1 MYIKRKLEKVI
12 KANLFQGKVIVV
24 YGARQVGKTT
34 LVRKIAEETA
44 DTYGYLNCD
53 ELDVLGRL
61 QNAGTS
67 EALRQVIGDQ
77 KLVVID
83 EAQRVKNIGL
93 KLKLMVDNFPGTQI
107 IATGSS
113 SFDLANEINEPL
125 TGRSFEFWLFPLRLD
140 ELFDSDNFIEAQ
152 RRLGALLVYGSYPDV
167 YMLGSDELK
176 AQRIKYLAANY
187 LYKDILKFNN
197 IKNSETVLKLLQA
210 LALQVGSEVSYN
222 ELANMV
228 GVNKKTISDYI
239 ELLEKAFIIFRLTPY
254 SGNLRKAIGKL
265 RKIYFLDLGI
275 RNAVINN
282 LNPLQIRDD
291 VGKLWE
297 NFVISEKYKQQ
308 LGLGFKTNYYFWRT
322 YDKQEVDLVE
332 DRGGKLRGWEIKWSG
347 RDKKPPR
354 AWSSYKNAS
363 WKIINRDNYLGE
375 LAGKKIQLEGE

>member
-1 MYIKRKLEKVI
+1 MYIKRKLEDVI
-12 KANLFQGKVIVV
+12 KANLFQGKVVVV

-34 LVRKIAEETA
+34 LVRKIAGEIAEA
-44 DTYGYLNCD
+44 YGYLNCD
-53 ELDVLGRL
+53 ELDVLSRL
-61 QNAGTS
+61 QNAETS
-67 EALRQVIGDQ
+67 EALRQIIGSQ
-77 KLVVID
+77 KLVIID

-93 KLKLMVDNFPGTQI
+93 KLKLMIDNFPGTQI

-140 ELFDSDNFIEAQ
+140 ELFNSDESLEAQ
-152 RRLGALLVYGSYPDV
+152 RKLDTILVYGLYPDV
-167 YMLGSDELK
+167 YTLESDEQK
-176 AQRIKYLAANY
+176 AQRIKYLASNY

-222 ELANMV
+222 ELASMV
-228 GVNKKTISDYI
+228 GVSKKTVADYV
-239 ELLEKAFIIFRLTPY
+239 ELLEKAFIIFRLSPY

-282 LNPLQIRDD
+282 FNPLQIRDD
-291 VGKLWE
+291 VGRLWE

-308 LGLGFKTNYYFWRT
+308 LGLGFRTNYYFWRT

-332 DRGGKLRGWEIKWSG
+332 DKGGKLQGWEIKWSG
-347 RDKKPPR
+347 KDKRAPR
-354 AWSSYKNAS
+354 AWMSYKDAS
-363 WKIINRDNYLGE
+363 WKTINRDNYLEELTGKRGE
-375 LAGKKIQLEGE
+375 

>member
-1 MYIKRKLEKVI
+1 MYIKRRLEEEI

-24 YGARQVGKTT
+24 YGSRQVGKTT
-34 LVRKIAEETA
+34 LVRKVAGETGE
-44 DTYGYLNCD
+44 DYGYLNCD
-53 ELDVLGRL
+53 ELDVLSRL

-67 EALRQVIGDQ
+67 EALRQVIGDRN
-77 KLVVID
+77 LVVID

-93 KLKLMVDNFPGTQI
+93 KLKLMVDTFPKTQI

-125 TGRSFEFWLFPLRLD
+125 TGRSFEYWLFPLRLD
-140 ELFDSDNFIEAQ
+140 ELFDPTKSFEAS
-152 RRLGALLVYGSYPDV
+152 RKLDTLLIYGSYPDV
-167 YMLGSDELK
+167 YTLESDEAK

-210 LALQVGSEVSYN
+210 LALQIGSEVSYN
-222 ELANMV
+222 ELANIV
-228 GVNKKTISDYI
+228 GINKRTISDYI

-265 RKIYFLDLGI
+265 RKIYFLDLGV

-282 LNPLQIRDD
+282 LNPIQIRDD

-297 NFVISEKYKQQ
+297 NFIISEKYKQQ

-332 DRGGKLRGWEIKWSG
+332 DRGGRLQGFEIKWSG
-347 RDKKPPR
+347 KGKKPPR
-354 AWSSYKNAS
+354 AWKDYGNST
-363 WKIINRDNYLGE
+363 WRVINRDNYLRE
-375 LAGKKIQLEGE
+375 LTSDWSGTN

>member
-77 KLVVID
+77 KLVIID

-93 KLKLMVDNFPGTQI
+93 KLKLMIDSFPETQI

-113 SFDLANEINEPL
+113 SFDLANEVNEPL
-125 TGRSFEFWLFPLRLD
+125 TGRSFEFWLFPLGIY
-140 ELFDSDNFIEAQ
+140 ELFSKTQTIEVE
-152 RRLGALLVYGSYPDV
+152 RKLGTWLVYGAYPDV
-167 YMLGSDELK
+167 YQLEAEELK
-176 AQRIKYLAANY
+176 AQRVKYLAGNY
-187 LYKDILKFNN
+187 LYKDVLKFHN
-197 IKNSETVLKLLQA
+197 IKNSEIVLKLLQA
-210 LALQVGSEVSYN
+210 LALQIGSEVSYN
-222 ELANMV
+222 ELANVV
-228 GVNKKTISDYI
+228 GIAKKTVANYI
-239 ELLEKAFIIFRLTPY
+239 ELLEKAFIIFRLAPY

-265 RKIYFLDLGI
+265 RKIYFVDLGI

-282 LNPLQIRDD
+282 QNPIHIRDD

-297 NFVISEKYKQQ
+297 NFVVAEKYKQQ

-322 YDKQEVDLVE
+322 YDRQEVDLVE
-332 DRGGKLRGWEIKWSG
+332 EKGGTLRGWEIKWN
-347 RDKKPPR
+347 DKAKKPPK
-354 AWSSYKNAS
+354 AWVDYGNTS
-363 WKIINRDNYLGE
+363 WKLINRNNYLEE
-375 LAGKKIQLEGE
+375 LGRSE

>member
-1 MYIKRKLEKVI
+1 MYIKRKLEAVI

-34 LVRKIAEETA
+34 LVRKIAEETVN
-44 DTYGYLNCD
+44 TYGYLNCD
-53 ELDVLGRL
+53 ELDVLSQL
-61 QNAGTS
+61 QNSETS
-67 EALRQVIGDQ
+67 EALRRIVGDQ

-93 KLKLMVDNFPGTQI
+93 KLKLMVDNFPDTQI

-140 ELFDSDNFIEAQ
+140 ELFDSGKSIEAS
-152 RRLGALLVYGSYPDV
+152 RKLDSLLIHGSYPDV
-167 YMLGSDELK
+167 YVLESDELK

-187 LYKDILKFNN
+187 LHKDILKFNY

-222 ELANMV
+222 ELANIV
-228 GVNKKTISDYI
+228 GVGKKTVANYV
-239 ELLEKAFIIFRLTPY
+239 ELLEKAFVIFRLTPY

-282 LNPLQIRDD
+282 FNPLQIRDD
-291 VGKLWE
+291 IGKLWE

-332 DRGGKLRGWEIKWSG
+332 DRGGRLRGWEIKWSG
-347 RDKKPPR
+347 KEKKPPR
-354 AWSSYKNAS
+354 AWTNYQGAS
-363 WKIINRDNYLGE
+363 WKVINRGNYLDE
-375 LAGKKIQLEGE
+375 LAGS

>member
-93 KLKLMVDNFPGTQI
+93 KLKLMVENFPGTQI

-113 SFDLANEINEPL
+113 SFALANEVSEPL

-197 IKNSETVLKLLQA
+197 IKNSETMLKLLQA

-297 NFVISEKYKQQ
+297 NFVISEKYKQ
-308 LGLGFKTNYYFWRT
+308 
-322 YDKQEVDLVE
+322 EVDLVE

>member
-1 MYIKRKLEKVI
+1 MYIQRKLEGII
-12 KANLFQGKVIVV
+12 KTNLFQGKVIVV

-34 LVRKIAEETA
+34 LVQKIATEVAHTF
-44 DTYGYLNCD
+44 GYLNCD
-53 ELDVLGRL
+53 ELDVLSKL

-67 EALRQVIGDQ
+67 LALHQIIGDQ

-93 KLKLMVDNFPGTQI
+93 KLKLLVDNFPETQI

-140 ELFDSDNFIEAQ
+140 ELFDSNTSIEAT
-152 RRLGALLVYGSYPDV
+152 RKLDSLLVYGSYPDV
-167 YMLGSDELK
+167 YMLESHELK

-187 LYKDILKFNN
+187 LYKDIFKFNN

-210 LALQVGSEVSYN
+210 LALQIGNEVSYN
-222 ELANMV
+222 ELANLV
-228 GVNKKTISDYI
+228 GVSKATVADYVA
-239 ELLEKAFIIFRLTPY
+239 LLEKAFIIFRLTPY
-254 SGNLRKAIGKL
+254 SGNLRKAIGKM
-265 RKIYFLDLGI
+265 RKIYFIDLGV

-308 LGLGFKTNYYFWRT
+308 LGLGFRTNYYFWRT

-332 DRGGKLRGWEIKWSG
+332 DQGGKLHGWEIKWSG
-347 RDKKPPR
+347 KGKRPPS
-354 AWSSYKNAS
+354 AWMSYKGAD
-363 WKIINRDNYLGE
+363 WKIINRENYLNE
-375 LAGKKIQLEGE
+375 LIGKGK

>member
-113 SFDLANEINEPL
+113 SFDLANEVNEPL
-125 TGRSFEFWLFPLRLD
+125 TGRSFEFWL
-140 ELFDSDNFIEAQ
+140 
-152 RRLGALLVYGSYPDV
+152 
-167 YMLGSDELK
+167 
-176 AQRIKYLAANY
+176 
-187 LYKDILKFNN
+187 
-197 IKNSETVLKLLQA
+197 
-210 LALQVGSEVSYN
+210 
-222 ELANMV
+222 
-228 GVNKKTISDYI
+228 
-239 ELLEKAFIIFRLTPY
+239 FRLTPY

-375 LAGKKIQLEGE
+375 LAGKKI